1 MASLPSA
8 REVVAVAFRHR
19 WSLLAAAILPVAVGL
34 ALPFYLTPRF
44 EARTQVLVKPGR
56 EFMPQA
62 DAPGSMQLPQTTM
75 REMVDTVTQILQS
88 KDLIRDVLRDETVP
102 KLYPDIARSL
112 PPEAW
117 GDAAGRAL
125 MADFS
130 VAPVRLTN
138 VIDMALR
145 NTDREVATEALRT
158 ILARSQERHVAAF
171 SQRRSALLEAQLED
185 NSRLLDAAQRARATY
200 VAEHQLFSLPE
211 QRNLLV
217 QRRSQMSQELREAEM
232 RDASLAR
239 QIAYVTGELARQ
251 PETITVQV
259 VNQASGVAEDAQRR
273 LHELRQRE
281 RELLSTLGPQHPELR
296 ANRAAIAATEQS
308 LAQTVRRNQAISTGI
323 NPLTTAL
330 RTQLAAQ
337 ESERAPLVGRMTA
350 LRAAIEEDDARLR
363 RMAEDEIGLRALDR
377 RITGLE
383 GAIRELQQRST
394 EARFSEEL
402 DRAQV
407 AGLSVIQQPF
417 ASEVPV
423 SPKRIPFLAGGVVA
437 GGLLASLRLLL
448 ALSFGSR
455 FLAVETVERMLG
467 VPVLA
472 GLPALPPPRR
482 RLALSRQDEK
492 PAPQLA
498 DATAPAAA
506 VKARLLGQRLAADGR
521 TLRVDWACGAC
532 GAPGTPQESMF
543 RLPPVR
549 CAQCGALNE
558 IEADA

>member
-19 WSLLAAAILPVAVGL
+19 WSLLVAAILPVALGL
-34 ALPFYLTPRF
+34 AIPFYLTPHY

-62 DAPGSMQLPQTTM
+62 DSSGNMQLPQMTM

-88 KDLIRDVLRDETVP
+88 TDLIRDVLRDETVP
-102 KLYPDIARSL
+102 KLYPDIARRL

-117 GDAAGRAL
+117 DDAAGRAL
-125 MADFS
+125 MADLS

-145 NTDREVATEALRT
+145 NADRLVATEALRT
-158 ILARSQERHVAAF
+158 ILARFQERHVAAF
-171 SQRRSALLEAQLED
+171 SQRRSALLEAQLEE

-200 VAEHQLFSLPE
+200 VTDRQIFSLPE

-232 RDASLAR
+232 RDESLAR
-239 QIAYVTGELARQ
+239 QIAYVTGELTRQ

-259 VNQASGVAEDAQRR
+259 VNQASAVAEDAQRR
-273 LHELRQRE
+273 LRELRERE
-281 RELLSTLGPQHPELR
+281 RELLSTLGSHHPELR

-308 LAQTVRRNQAISTGI
+308 LAQTGRRTQAISTGI
-323 NPLTTAL
+323 NPLATTL
-330 RTQLAAQ
+330 RTQLAAL
-337 ESERAPLVGRMTA
+337 ESERAPLAGRMAA

-377 RITGLE
+377 RIAGLE
-383 GAIRELQQRST
+383 GAIRALQQRGT
-394 EARFSEEL
+394 EARLSEEL

-417 ASEVPV
+417 ASERPV
-423 SPKRIPFLAGGVVA
+423 SPKRMLFLAGGVVA
-437 GGLLASLRLLL
+437 GGLLAALRLLL

-455 FLAVETVERMLG
+455 FLTVETVERMLG

-472 GLPALPPPRR
+472 GLPALPAPRR
-482 RLALSRQDEK
+482 RLTLPRQAE
-492 PAPQLA
+492 APTQQLA
-498 DATAPAAA
+498 DAASPAAR
-506 VKARLLGQRLAADGR
+506 VKARLLSQRLAADGR
-521 TLRVDWACGAC
+521 TLRVEWACGAC

-543 RLPPVR
+543 QLPPVR
-549 CAQCGALNE
+549 CTQCGAVNE

>member
-19 WSLLAAAILPVAVGL
+19 WSLLAAAILPIALGL
-34 ALPFYLTPRF
+34 AIPLHLTPQY

-56 EFMPQA
+56 EFMAQA
-62 DAPGSMQLPQTTM
+62 ESSGNMQLPQMTM

-88 KDLIRDVLRDETVP
+88 TDLIRDVLRDETVP
-102 KLYPDIARSL
+102 KLYPDIARRL

-117 GDAAGRAL
+117 NDAAGRAL
-125 MADFS
+125 MANLS

-145 NTDREVATEALRT
+145 NADREVATEALRT
-158 ILARSQERHVAAF
+158 ILARFQERHVAAF
-171 SQRRSALLEAQLED
+171 SQRRSALLEAQLEE
-185 NSRLLDAAQRARATY
+185 NSRLLDTAQRARAVY
-200 VAEHQLFSLPE
+200 VAERQLFSLPE

-217 QRRSQMSQELREAEM
+217 QRRSQMSQELRELEM
-232 RDASLAR
+232 RDESLAR
-239 QIAYVTGELARQ
+239 QIGYVTGELVRQ

-259 VNQASGVAEDAQRR
+259 VNQASAVAEDAQRR
-273 LHELRQRE
+273 LRELRQRE
-281 RELLSTLGPQHPELR
+281 RELLSTLGPHHPEMR

-308 LAQTVRRNQAISTGI
+308 LAQTGHRTQAISTGI
-323 NPLTTAL
+323 NPLTTTLRAQQAAL
-330 RTQLAAQ
+330 
-337 ESERAPLVGRMTA
+337 ESERTPLAGRMAA
-350 LRAAIEEDDARLR
+350 LRAAIEEDDTRLR
-363 RMAEDEIGLRALDR
+363 QMAEDEIGLRALDR
-377 RITGLE
+377 RIAGLD
-383 GAIRELQQRST
+383 GAIRALQQRGT

-417 ASEVPV
+417 ASERPV
-423 SPKRIPFLAGGVVA
+423 SPKRMLFLAGGVVA

-455 FLAVETVERMLG
+455 FLTVETVERMLG

-472 GLPALPPPRR
+472 GLPALPAPRQ
-482 RLALSRQDEK
+482 RLALPQQAAA
-492 PAPQLA
+492 PAQQLA
-498 DATAPAAA
+498 DASAPAAQ
-506 VKARLLGQRLAADGR
+506 VKARLVGQHLAADGR
-521 TLRVDWACGAC
+521 TLRVEWACGAC

-543 RLPPVR
+543 QLPPIR
-549 CAQCGALNE
+549 CTRCGALNE